1 MVKGTGCVG
10 KPRFPAVLPAVE
22 DGEDTAV
29 VDYACYLDAMDG
41 LVVDAGLD
49 AASEELLDEVFCYGE
64 AVEEGEFTDQVRVG
78 LGWEGE

>member
-1 MVKGTGCVG
+1 MIKRASWVG
-10 KPRFPAVLPAVE
+10 DPGSAAVLPAIE
-22 DGEDTAV
+22 DGENTAV
-29 VDYACYLDAMDG
+29 VDYACYLDAMDR

-49 AASEELLDEVFCYGE
+49 AASQELLDEVFCYGE